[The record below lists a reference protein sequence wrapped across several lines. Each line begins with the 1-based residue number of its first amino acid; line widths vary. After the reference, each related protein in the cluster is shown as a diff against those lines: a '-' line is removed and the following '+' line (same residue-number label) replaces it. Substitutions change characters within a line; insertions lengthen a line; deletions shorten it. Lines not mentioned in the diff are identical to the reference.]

1 MYSVYVIQNN
11 ISYQIY
17 IGVTNDLKRRINEHN
32 HHEDGKHYT
41 GRFEGTWIL
50 IYAEAYRS
58 KHDAYV
64 RERRL
69 KSHGS
74 GKIELLKRL
83 KNSVL
88 ETKSGEGNC
97 GF

>member
-1 MYSVYVIQNN
+1 MYSIYVIQNDV
-11 ISYQIY
+11 SYKKY

-32 HHEDGKHYT
+32 HHSGSKYTNHSKGK
-41 GRFEGTWIL
+41 WIL

-74 GKIELLKRL
+74 GKLELLKRL
-83 KNSVL
+83 KNSQL
-88 ETKSGEGNC
+88 ETKNGEG
-97 GF
+97 